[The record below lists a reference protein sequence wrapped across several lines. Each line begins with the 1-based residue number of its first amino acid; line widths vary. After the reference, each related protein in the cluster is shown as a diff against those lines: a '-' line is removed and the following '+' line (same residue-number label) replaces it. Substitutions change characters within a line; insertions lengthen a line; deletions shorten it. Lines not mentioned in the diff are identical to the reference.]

1 MECAVLIGLGLGCMN
16 QSLYSKGDGMTLME
30 LKWSGLN
37 LRMRSDVSFS
47 SNSTATTQGSDVKS
61 ATISTTQASFQCVF
75 PPIASYLE
83 TGNGMIQWM
92 GPCILDSQSP
102 PPPAMTNDTDAIRES
117 RTQTPWPTTALQIK
131 KGKSQRLVKHPQGT
145 IDLVW
150 WALKNETKN

>member
-61 ATISTTQASFQCVF
+61 ATISTTQASFHCVF

-83 TGNGMIQWM
+83 TGNGMIQ
-92 GPCILDSQSP
+92 
-102 PPPAMTNDTDAIRES
+102 
-117 RTQTPWPTTALQIK
+117 
-131 KGKSQRLVKHPQGT
+131 
-145 IDLVW
+145 
-150 WALKNETKN
+150 